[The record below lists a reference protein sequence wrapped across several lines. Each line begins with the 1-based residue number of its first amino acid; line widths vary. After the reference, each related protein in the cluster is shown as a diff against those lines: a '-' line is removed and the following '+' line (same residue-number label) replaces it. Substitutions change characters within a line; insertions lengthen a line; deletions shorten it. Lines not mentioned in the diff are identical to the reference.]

1 MTRNT
6 DIDTL
11 ARTIWGEARGEGK
24 AGMEAV
30 AAVIMN
36 RVNADLGN
44 DGKPDWWG
52 EGVEGV
58 CRKPWQFTCWSI
70 GDANLHLIDRVTASD
85 KQFAQALDIA
95 KRAVAG
101 ELADPTGGSTH
112 YCTEAVVPRT
122 SWARLENGMPRIPT
136 RQIGRHVFF
145 KLN

>member
-1 MTRNT
+1 MS

-11 ARTIWGEARGEGK
+11 ARTIWGEARGEGV

-58 CRKPWQFTCWSI
+58 CRKPWQFSCWLL
-70 GDANLHLIDRVTASD
+70 DDPNLDKLLSVTSKD
-85 KQFAQALDIA
+85 PWFAHAIEIA
-95 KRAVAG
+95 KRAIKG
-101 ELADPTGGSTH
+101 ELEDPTNGASH
-112 YCTEAVVPRT
+112 YCTAAVADKT
-122 SWARLENGMPRIPT
+122 AWAKGKTPVARIGAHLFFRLA
-136 RQIGRHVFF
+136 
-145 KLN
+145 